1 MRWELQIWDANLK
14 FHYGFDFDFHD
25 LGFHACAAFF
35 KHGHPIPPEFIP
47 LRFRQLRKK
56 SGYPDL
62 FTGPSSFQMVVSA
75 RMRAV
80 LESVAPPWAGLEFTP
95 VVIERPD
102 GQPGPQG
109 YTFFKVLD
117 LVDAIIPERSQ
128 VAPMRHEGKTYHYST
143 SVGAKFAFRDEA
155 VAGRHIWVDK
165 LLKSRV
171 FISDE
176 MRAAMMSA
184 GLTGVA
190 TRPVDPD

>member
-1 MRWELQIWDANLK
+1 MRWGLQIWDANLK
-14 FHYGFDFDFHD
+14 FQFGFDFDFRD
-25 LGFHACAAFF
+25 LGFRARAAFF
-35 KHGHPIPPEFIP
+35 EHGRPIPPEFVP
-47 LRFRQLRKK
+47 LRFAQLRNK

-62 FTGPSSFQMVVSA
+62 FTGPSAFQMVVSA

-80 LESVAPPWAGLEFTP
+80 LESVAPPWAGLDFTP

-102 GQPGPQG
+102 GQPGPEG

-117 LVDAIIPERSQ
+117 FVDAIIAERSQ
-128 VAPMRHEGKTYHYST
+128 VAPKRHEGKVYHYSSST
-143 SVGAKFAFRDEA
+143 GARFAFREEA
-155 VAGRHIWVDK
+155 VVGRHVWVDR

-176 MRAAMMSA
+176 MRAAMMEA